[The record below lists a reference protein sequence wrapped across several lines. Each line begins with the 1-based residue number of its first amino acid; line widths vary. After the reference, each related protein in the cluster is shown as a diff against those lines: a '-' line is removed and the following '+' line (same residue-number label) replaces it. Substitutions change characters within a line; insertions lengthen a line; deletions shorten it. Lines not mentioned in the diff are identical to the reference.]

1 MADRISETLQQKL
14 SARLSFYEDIGIEL
28 FYRDRSVVSRSI
40 VAVAAASLATPL
52 VSSPKYL
59 PAEIDEPRESAFESD
74 ATSAADEI
82 SESIAAPAISEDTLP
97 RTPRKP
103 VLPPAPALKLSTAPK
118 VVLPA
123 PKTALFE
130 AAEKIAGDS
139 LLKIRDD
146 IGDCTRCKLHS
157 TRNKIVFADGNPKA
171 KLLFV
176 GEGPGRD
183 EDMQGLPFVGRAGKL
198 LTSMIEAMG
207 LQRQDVYI
215 CNVVKCRPPE
225 NRLPE
230 PDEIKTCSPFLMR
243 QIDAVDPQVI
253 VALGA
258 CSAQTLLQT
267 TRGISHFRGQ
277 WQEFRGR
284 KLMATYHPAYL
295 LRNPPAKADV
305 WKDLQMVMAELG
317 LEVKRGAKS
326 TSAGQTS

>member
-1 MADRISETLQQKL
+1 
-14 SARLSFYEDIGIEL
+14 
-28 FYRDRSVVSRSI
+28 
-40 VAVAAASLATPL
+40 
-52 VSSPKYL
+52 
-59 PAEIDEPRESAFESD
+59 
-74 ATSAADEI
+74 
-82 SESIAAPAISEDTLP
+82 
-97 RTPRKP
+97 
-103 VLPPAPALKLSTAPK
+103 LPPAPALQLPAAPK
-118 VVLPA
+118 IVLPT
-123 PKTALFE
+123 PKSGLFD
-130 AAEKIAGDS
+130 ATEKISGDS

-146 IGDCTRCKLHS
+146 IGDCTRCKLHKA
-157 TRNKIVFADGNPKA
+157 RNKIVFADGDPKA
-171 KLLFV
+171 KLVFV

-198 LTSMIEAMG
+198 LTQMIEAMG

-230 PDEIKTCSPFLMR
+230 PDEIKTCSPFLLR
-243 QIDAVDPQVI
+243 QLEVVDPQVI
-253 VALGA
+253 VCLGA

-295 LRNPPAKADV
+295 LRNPAAKADV

-317 LEVKRGAKS
+317 LKRGAKS
-326 TSAGQTS
+326 TSAGRPS

>member
-1 MADRISETLQQKL
+1 MADRISETLQQKI
-14 SARLSFYEDIGIEL
+14 SARLSFYEDIGIDL
-28 FYRDRSVVSRSI
+28 FYRDRTSALRP
-40 VAVAAASLATPL
+40 VASDAGVPAAAQPE
-52 VSSPKYL
+52 YL
-59 PAEIDEPRESAFESD
+59 PADVDEPRESAFQGVESP
-74 ATSAADEI
+74 AVAVSK
-82 SESIAAPAISEDTLP
+82 SIAAPAILEDNLP

-103 VLPPAPALKLSTAPK
+103 VLPPAPAWRIPEAPK
-118 VVLPA
+118 IVLPA
-123 PKTALFE
+123 PKSGLFD
-130 AAEKIAGDS
+130 AVAKISGDS

-171 KLLFV
+171 DLVFV

-198 LTSMIEAMG
+198 LTQMIEAMG
-207 LQRQDVYI
+207 LQRKDVYI

-243 QIDAVDPQVI
+243 QLDAVDPKVI
-253 VALGA
+253 VCLGA

-267 TRGISHFRGQ
+267 NRGISHFRGQ
-277 WQEFRGR
+277 WMEFHGR

-305 WKDLQMVMAELG
+305 WKDLQKVMAELG

-326 TSAGQTS
+326 TSAGQAS